1 MTAAWALGL
10 MTGTVLDGMIDI
22 AIVRTDGEKV
32 EEFGPW
38 MLIPYPEEVRTLIA
52 DALAIA
58 QEWSFEGPEP
68 PIFRGAEGALTQAQA
83 DAVSQFL
90 SVGAISQKQVSLC
103 GSHA

>member
-22 AIVRTDGEKV
+22 AIVRTDGERV

-52 DALAIA
+52 DTLAIA
-58 QEWSFEGPEP
+58 QEWKFEGPEP
-68 PIFRGAEGALTQAQA
+68 PIFRGAEGALT
-83 DAVSQFL
+83 VSYTI
-90 SVGAISQKQVSLC
+90 GCIRHRDVSLWPTRLR
-103 GSHA
+103 GGISD